1 MVAPEFS
8 ELVGRLLE
16 AMGQQ
21 MDAVRPVPEGL
32 LLRTGDRFLFA
43 FLEDPNEVS
52 LAFLRSL
59 LSEVAPSPSRL
70 VVLSKGHLAP
80 ALDEELRTAGATT
93 VEGGRFQELVR
104 ELGLG
109 TYLGDEPRAPPP
121 APTRRLLPSAQQL
134 DTIMHRGRT
143 WQEWGVP
150 ALALRFYRQAVALK
164 PEFAPARD
172 GVGRALLALGLT
184 EDADRA
190 FAEALEAQPDDL
202 DARLGRAAV
211 LGASGRVADEVHAY
225 RQLLEEEPSRV
236 AVRTHLV
243 AALISERRWK
253 EALAEVDL
261 LLGSAPED
269 PQLRFLRAG
278 ALWHLGE
285 RPASEEERLRA
296 RRLGLTPDRE
306 RALCEHLH
314 LPAPDLPSEP
324 SPSDTTVPA
333 PEQRPAKRSAER
345 RPAKA
350 ARPPAPP
357 TAPARRARSPAK
369 KPRPRKPK

>member
-1 MVAPEFS
+1 MVAAEFS

-43 FLEDPNEVS
+43 FLEDPNQVS

-59 LSEVAPSPSRL
+59 LAEVSPSPSRL

-190 FAEALEAQPDDL
+190 FVEALEAQPDDL

-211 LGASGRVADEVHAY
+211 LGASGRVADEVRAY
-225 RQLLEEEPSRV
+225 RQLLEEEPSRM

-261 LLGSAPED
+261 LLGAAPED

-278 ALWHLGE
+278 ALWQLGE
-285 RPASEEERLRA
+285 RPASEEERVRA
-296 RRLGLTPDRE
+296 RRLGLTPERE

-314 LPAPDLPSEP
+314 LPVPDLPAEP
-324 SPSDTTVPA
+324 SPAERAGAA
-333 PEQRPAKRSAER
+333 PVRGLAKRPAARRSV
-345 RPAKA
+345 KA
-350 ARPPAPP
+350 ALPPA
-357 TAPARRARSPAK
+357 TAAARRKQPPAK